1 MPRVVS
7 ICWVA
12 VLLFAFLVDSSF
24 LLSLAGYAFAFAL
37 FALSIQLMLGGLGE
51 VPLGQSIF
59 YGAGAYAVAMLMLR
73 VGLPYALS
81 TVLAMILAAALAW
94 LIGMATLKLTGAYF
108 AIVSWGISGAAV
120 VVALNLDHWTGGP
133 LGLFGF
139 S

>member
-51 VPLGQSIF
+51 VPLGQSLF
-59 YGAGAYAVAMLMLR
+59 YGAGAYAVAMFMLHA
-73 VGLPYALS
+73 GLPFSVAI
-81 TVLAMILAAALAW
+81 VLAMILAAALAW
-94 LIGMATLKLTGAYF
+94 VVGLATLKLTGAYF
-108 AIVSWGISGAAV
+108 AIVSWGIAGAAV
-120 VVALNLDHWTGGP
+120 VVALNLDRWTG
-133 LGLFGF
+133 
-139 S
+139 